1 MSELTAGLLAEM
13 VSDVVDDTETS
24 GNTSAAVY
32 EEAHFRAGGFAK
44 LRQNMLDVFPIAD
57 ASYADEHWRERCDI
71 CLLESK
77 ISVGW
82 IEIRKAWFGTDQDW
96 NAKPA
101 EQFFALLWDVAKV
114 AYQVKNQPDGYG
126 YVAAFFYNQRHLPF
140 ARCLTETGSARRG
153 EECLKRLC
161 AWCEAKGDEPARQK
175 LWKAFGL
182 SEEMLAAELRAQYVR
197 CLKLV
202 ADVEVRTPRNRP
214 VELEYQV
221 IAARLH
227 K

>member
-1 MSELTAGLLAEM
+1 M
-13 VSDVVDDTETS
+13 VSDVVDDTETL

-32 EEAHFRAGGFAK
+32 EEAHFRAGVFAK

-57 ASYADEHWRERCDI
+57 ASYADENWRERCDI

-77 ISVGW
+77 IPVGW

-114 AYQVKNQPDGYG
+114 AYQVKNQPDGCG

-140 ARCLTETGSARRG
+140 ASGVTETGSARHGCWLSRFSTALSHAVLRPHRFAMDHRLPWDFG
-153 EECLKRLC
+153 AVQGKR
-161 AWCEAKGDEPARQK
+161 AARV
-175 LWKAFGL
+175 AFG
-182 SEEMLAAELRAQYVR
+182 
-197 CLKLV
+197 
-202 ADVEVRTPRNRP
+202 DP
-214 VELEYQV
+214 
-221 IAARLH
+221 
-227 K
+227 